1 MDITVIQPDIE
12 LRLSL
17 GQSMRMISKEFGLD
31 RKSLTKALKEA
42 GVCVPSRS
50 DAAKNTWKN
59 HTHPHKGK
67 KGKAS
72 YMYGRHPTPEAI
84 ARQKAA
90 VSGPNN
96 YHWSGGT
103 KKHSGGYV
111 LVYAPDHPHR
121 DRNGFV
127 LEHRLVME
135 KAIGRILDESEIVHH
150 KNLIKDDNRIENL
163 QVMNREEHARLHANL
178 KG

>member
-1 MDITVIQPDIE
+1 MDITLIRSDIE
-12 LRLSL
+12 QKLSL
-17 GQSMRMISKEFGLD
+17 GYSLRMISKEYGLE
-31 RKSLTKALKEA
+31 RTSLSKALKDC
-42 GVCVPSRS
+42 GVYVPSRS
-50 DAAKNTWKN
+50 EAAKNTWKN

-67 KGKAS
+67 KGQAS
-72 YMYGRHPTPEAI
+72 YMYGRHPTPEAV

-96 YHWSGGT
+96 YHWSGGR

-127 LEHRLVME
+127 LEHRIVME
-135 KAIGRILDESEIVHH
+135 NALGRILDESEIVHH
-150 KNLIKDDNRIENL
+150 KNLIKNDNRIENL
-163 QVMNREEHARLHANL
+163 QVMKRDEHARLHANM